1 MPLHM
6 LDLGPRLLMSDHHRA
21 IAKACRRLRAEIYT
35 DDPRTLVADYH
46 CFERAVIEHMV
57 IEERDLLP
65 AYTAYDAAD
74 ARSIRQHHRE
84 LRELLDRIGLDVE
97 LHRVRA
103 SQLEELLEAVQHHI
117 VHEEATLYPWAGA
130 NIEVDTRDALF
141 DRLIRSLQDLGR
153 VRTS

>member
-1 MPLHM
+1 MPTHT

-21 IAKACRRLRAEIYT
+21 IAKSCRRLRSTIYS
-35 DDPRTLVADYH
+35 DDPPTLVADYH
-46 CFERAVIEHMV
+46 CFERAVVEHMV

-65 AYTAYDAAD
+65 AYTAYDPAD
-74 ARSIRQHHRE
+74 ARSIRQQHRE

-103 SQLEELLEAVQHHI
+103 AQLEQLLEVVQRHI
-117 VHEEATLYPWAGA
+117 AHEEATLYPWAQV
-130 NIEVDTRDALF
+130 NIGLDAKHELF
-141 DRLIRSLQDLGR
+141 DRLTRSLQDLGR